1 MDEQR
6 REKNMTSSKRKNIC
20 TKIKTRLYESVSCR
34 IGPGADWVQK
44 HIADCP
50 KCRCRLAS
58 LSRVD
63 LALSMIKAQP
73 HNLDLLMRANE
84 KAIGVLKHGLR
95 HQPKAQKLKT
105 ARPEPKFSEKCG
117 RYARSGANAA
127 ACIAILFLT
136 KMGIF
141 GSMEKFQSEGQEV
154 MKQYYANQVGQD
166 MSDEIFTA

>member
-1 MDEQR
+1 
-6 REKNMTSSKRKNIC
+6 MTSTKRKTIC
-20 TKIKTRLYESVSCR
+20 TNIKTRLYESASSR

-50 KCRCRLAS
+50 KCRRRLAS

-73 HNLDLLMRANE
+73 HSLELLRRANE
-84 KAIGVLKHGLR
+84 KAVGVLKHGLR
-95 HQPKAQKLKT
+95 QQPKAQKLKN
-105 ARPEPKFSEKCG
+105 ALPEPKFSEKCG

-136 KMGIF
+136 KTGIF
-141 GSMEKFQSEGQEV
+141 GSMAKFQSEGQEV
-154 MKQYYANQVGQD
+154 MKQYYAHQVGQD
-166 MSDEIFTA
+166 ISDDIFTA